1 MSDSNEPSYYEIALT
16 NRQVLVA
23 FVILLLAVLLAF
35 LGGVWLGRRGATTAS
50 QAAGRG
56 QEQAAMAT
64 SQSGQS
70 PLKQFNFFSDE
81 EKAGKAK
88 ANAAVKPQPQAQ
100 GSTSASTL
108 EGQVAKGAAGSSGNE
123 VAEKPAP
130 APAGAAGTSAKTAIE
145 PPPQAHPSSQPSA
158 EPPTTKSTQAAV
170 AAPSSP
176 FPDTTTGDL
185 VIQVFSSAN
194 LQQAKEITSRLK
206 KAGYRAFLSPVKVG
220 GQVLHR
226 VRIGPFEQR
235 SEAAQVAEKIRK
247 SFKLDTWIT
256 H

>member
-35 LGGVWLGRRGATTAS
+35 LGGVWLGRKGSPAAVRGHN
-50 QAAGRG
+50 
-56 QEQAAMAT
+56 QEQIAT
-64 SQSGQS
+64 AQQQEEQP

-88 ANAAVKPQPQAQ
+88 ASPSDSVPSEAPRAVPQ
-100 GSTSASTL
+100 STL
-108 EGQVAKGAAGSSGNE
+108 ERQVAGIGPSGSS
-123 VAEKPAP
+123 AEAKSK
-130 APAGAAGTSAKTAIE
+130 AAEDVSRKAVVQ
-145 PPPQAHPSSQPSA
+145 PPSTNNARSEPQAATATSTKERVKSVPS
-158 EPPTTKSTQAAV
+158 TL
-170 AAPSSP
+170 
-176 FPDTTTGDL
+176 PDTTTGDL
-185 VIQVFSSAN
+185 VIQVFSSIS
-194 LQQAKEITSRLK
+194 LQQAEAVTSRLK

-220 GQVLHR
+220 GQVMHR
-226 VRIGPFEQR
+226 VRIGPFEQP
-235 SEAAQVAEKIRK
+235 SEAERVAGQIRK